1 MKRKAAISAE
11 ALMSE
16 NANPGSSNSHSGSGN
31 QSKKRRVRSGFLGD
45 SCIESAASKKK
56 GIKLSSINSKKTVSQ
71 EVIDVDKDDQVEQ
84 KELLDDM
91 GVNILSDNSNS
102 CDTHQLK
109 NIVKPDVL
117 KVKNT
122 NVIMKTGSP
131 EVAPLKRPDPLPG
144 SRLTNQDIDAGSSSF
159 IQAETSSVI
168 VNNENVDTSNL
179 GYDTSFSDDFFQYTF
194 TFPSGNSKKK
204 LKPVRDMFNRLPAE
218 VALNVFK
225 WLPKCSLAKCAR
237 VCKRWNR
244 LTQDESLWRRLDRG
258 LAIVPAGV
266 IGQVL
271 SRGCTVL
278 RLARATVLAPIFESK
293 ISGCVTFP
301 MLGGME
307 TTRLQ
312 YLDLSNVT
320 IEMSCMETLLS
331 HCSSLRNLS
340 LEMCEVNDIVCSA
353 IAANSNLRILHMGQV
368 QGISQLGISRILSK
382 CHNLMELNLGWTGL
396 SEASLQSICSL
407 LRPQLRRFCLSGNR
421 DTLSDEHMENLLS
434 NCPNLKE
441 IDVSDS
447 YKLTSVSLN
456 LILEHCQSIESISTS
471 RCYSIQP
478 SSYLMLAS
486 CPTLLNLNVFGLLRP
501 PAEKELKD
509 RLEGIEINQHRFTG
523 VARPTVG
530 VRRSS
535 IWGLRVRD

>member
-31 QSKKRRVRSGFLGD
+31 QTKKRRVRSGFLGD

-56 GIKLSSINSKKTVSQ
+56 GIKLSQINSKKIVNQ
-71 EVIDVDKDDQVEQ
+71 EVIDVDKDDHVEQ

-109 NIVKPDVL
+109 NMVKPEVL
-117 KVKNT
+117 QVKNT
-122 NVIMKTGSP
+122 NVMIKGDSP
-131 EVAPLKRPDPLPG
+131 DVAPLRKPDPLPG
-144 SRLTNQDIDAGSSSF
+144 GRLNNQDIDAGSSSF
-159 IQAETSSVI
+159 IQTESSSVI
-168 VNNENVDTSNL
+168 VNNENIDTSNL
-179 GYDTSFSDDFFQYTF
+179 GYDTSFSDDFLRYTF
-194 TFPSGNSKKK
+194 TFPSGSSKKK

-258 LAIVPAGV
+258 LTTVPAGV

-271 SRGCTVL
+271 SRGCNIL
-278 RLARATVLAPIFESK
+278 RLARSTVLAPIFESK

-301 MLGGME
+301 MLGGIE
-307 TTRLQ
+307 TTRLH

-320 IEMSCMETLLS
+320 IEMSCLESLLS

-340 LEMCEVNDIVCSA
+340 LEMCEVNDLVCSA
-353 IAANSNLRILHMGQV
+353 IAANDNLRILHMGQV

-382 CHNLMELNLGWTGL
+382 CHNLVELNLGWTGL
-396 SEASLQSICSL
+396 SEKSLQSICSL
-407 LRPQLRRFCLSGNR
+407 LKDQLKRLCLSGNR
-421 DTLSDEHMENLLS
+421 ETLTDEHMELLLL

-447 YKLTSVSLN
+447 SKLTSVSLN
-456 LILEHCQSIESISTS
+456 LILEHCHSIESISTS

-501 PAEKELKD
+501 PAEKELRE

-530 VRRSS
+530 VRRTS